1 MAKKRASPLESRKEF
16 VHRLVITL
24 YPHGAKYGDSTP
36 PTYAITD
43 LFSKEVLFQ
52 TSFRAML
59 GIHMNSPAGT
69 IASLHLHPI
78 TPGGPFETV
87 QEVEVV
93 EGKGVLGDHRYF
105 GRLSRKT
112 GEPTR
117 RQVSLI
123 EREQIAEHAIALG
136 LPAIPPGAVRS
147 NIETAG
153 IDLVS
158 LLGRQVQIGEVI
170 LLINAP
176 RDPCEKMD
184 AICLGLMERMMN
196 NRQGVMAQVL
206 RTGKLR
212 VGDTIRPL

>member
-1 MAKKRASPLESRKEF
+1 
-16 VHRLVITL
+16 
-24 YPHGAKYGDSTP
+24 
-36 PTYAITD
+36 
-43 LFSKEVLFQ
+43 
-52 TSFRAML
+52 
-59 GIHMNSPAGT
+59 MNSPTGA

-78 TPGGPFETV
+78 TSGEPFEIV
-87 QEVEVV
+87 QEVQVV
-93 EGKGVLGDHRYF
+93 EGKGIMGDHRYF

-147 NIETAG
+147 NIETTG

-158 LLGRQVQIGEVI
+158 LLGRQVQIGDAI
-170 LLINAP
+170 LLIYAP
-176 RDPCEKMD
+176 RDPCQKMD
-184 AICLGLMERMMN
+184 AICQGLQERMMN